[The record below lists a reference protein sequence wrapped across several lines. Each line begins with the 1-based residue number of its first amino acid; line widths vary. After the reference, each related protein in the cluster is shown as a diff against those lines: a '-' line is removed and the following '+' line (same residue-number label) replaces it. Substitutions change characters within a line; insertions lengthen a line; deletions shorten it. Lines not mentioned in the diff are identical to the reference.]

1 METLC
6 HLHSIYRGTEG
17 EGINI
22 GMPQVF
28 VRFQGCAI
36 GCLNCDSMETWD
48 FEAPLKLSFEQILD
62 EIRKEGFIHRVSI
75 TGGDPLHP
83 KHVPSVT
90 ELSKFLKSH
99 NFDINLEASGSRIV
113 HEIFDIV
120 DFISFDCKTPSTG
133 VKTPEKL
140 ILKLDEQYSTKSQI
154 KSVIADERD
163 FKFVKDLKEKLEE
176 NDRIKTPWVLTPCFN
191 TGEDFNPE
199 LSQMIFEANYKAGSP
214 FRVIGQQHKFIYGSK
229 SLRI

>member
-1 METLC
+1 METIC

-28 VRFQGCAI
+28 VRFQGCNI

-48 FEAPLKLSFEQILD
+48 FEAPMKLSVSQVFE
-62 EIRKEGFIHRVSI
+62 EIRKEGLIHRVSI

-83 KHVPSVT
+83 KHVPSVL
-90 ELSKFLKSH
+90 ELAKFLKEH
-99 NFDINLEASGSRIV
+99 HFEMNLEASGTRIV
-113 HEIFDIV
+113 DEIFDLV

-140 ILKLDEQYSTKSQI
+140 LLKLDEQYANKSQI
-154 KSVIADERD
+154 KSVIADEKD
-163 FKFVKDLKEKLEE
+163 FKYVKDLKENLEE
-176 NDRIKTPWVLTPCFN
+176 SGKLMTPWVLTPCFN
-191 TGEDFNPE
+191 TGDQFNPE
-199 LSQMIFEANYKAGSP
+199 LSQMIFELNYQAGSP

-229 SLRI
+229 ELRI